1 MVVLLPIKYHSL
13 CDYFYPWLGN
23 CEPETLK
30 HSTGSKSKK
39 KIHKNSQ
46 LIGIYKLSGIQ
57 IHAKQWE
64 TVISRKY
71 VKKMCFHNYEVRKL
85 HFSYAMSVKLF

>member
-39 KIHKNSQ
+39 KYIKTPN
-46 LIGIYKLSGIQ
+46 
-57 IHAKQWE
+57 
-64 TVISRKY
+64 
-71 VKKMCFHNYEVRKL
+71 
-85 HFSYAMSVKLF
+85 